1 MNRLLRFARR
11 PLPAALAAALLAC
24 GCATSAPPAP
34 GRTSGP
40 ASEASLEVP
49 DLELRA
55 LLLLLVDRQAY
66 EPLTV
71 NQALRGGPALR
82 EELAV
87 ALGRIPDPQG
97 RPVLEGLLLD
107 EQAAVRRAAAFA
119 LGELEDPA
127 AVPALIGTLHDAD
140 RETGV
145 LAVEALGKL
154 GASVVE
160 VAEGLLGLSDEERWG
175 RLLPHLFRFKE
186 EARVAIAE
194 RGLEQGDRMLHA
206 RAAYALARE
215 PLPAALPALRRL
227 LADPDPEVRAWA
239 ARGLGLAG
247 EGSDLE
253 PLRPLLDG
261 SEEGPTVQ
269 ALRAAQKLIL
279 DGKAQA
285 PGAWLPR
292 LLELAADPR
301 PGVRVTALEA
311 AGAWGELLHEG
322 KPGGDLGALLARTT
336 ETTAG
341 VPGRTG
347 RERGTALV
355 ALARARSPKAAELA
369 AAIIGDPDPEVR
381 AKTAEAAGI
390 LEDSVLL
397 DRLAADPR
405 PQVRAAALTAR
416 LDEAVQ
422 GVETASGAARRAL
435 SDPDEAVRSTALD
448 WLAGHPLLPLE
459 EIGPAFSRS
468 LADPSVESALGAI
481 RAVAARAEA
490 EPRERGALIALIERA
505 ATSNRYPVRR
515 EALTTLAR
523 LDRPVPALGP
533 AGPERPLAVYRE
545 MVQRTFRPRDVEVR
559 TTKGA
564 FRIRLAC
571 PRAPLTCLNFLQL
584 AGQGFFDGLAFHRVV
599 PDFVVQGGDPRG
611 DGFGGPPYTIRD
623 EINRLRYGRG
633 AVGMALAGPDTGGS
647 QFFVTHVAQP
657 HLDGGYTVFGEVTAG
672 MEVVDRLQVGDR
684 IEAVV
689 EVR

>member
-1 MNRLLRFARR
+1 MSRPLRLTPG
-11 PLPAALAAALLAC
+11 PLPAVLAPALVLGLFWL
-24 GCATSAPPAP
+24 GCATPGSAPRP
-34 GRTSGP
+34 GT
-40 ASEASLEVP
+40 EAAGLAVP

-71 NQALRGGPALR
+71 AQALRGGPALR

-107 EQAAVRRAAAFA
+107 EQAAVRRAAAFG

-127 AVPALIGTLHDAD
+127 AVPALIGALHDPD

-160 VAEGLLGLSDEERWG
+160 VAEGLLGLPDEERWG

-186 EARVAIAE
+186 EARVALAE
-194 RGLEQGDRMLHA
+194 RGLDQGDRMLHA

-247 EGSDLE
+247 EGADLE

-261 SEEGPTVQ
+261 EGGTAEGPTIQ

-311 AGAWGELLHEG
+311 AGAWEELLHEG
-322 KPGGDLGALLARTT
+322 RPGGDLGALLAQTT
-336 ETTAG
+336 EDA
-341 VPGRTG
+341 PGRTG

-355 ALARARSPKAAELA
+355 ALARAQSPRAAELA
-369 AAIIGDPDPEVR
+369 AATTDDPDPEVR

-390 LEDSVLL
+390 LKDSGLL

-416 LDEAVQ
+416 LDEKIQ

-435 SDPDEAVRSTALD
+435 SDPDEGVRSTALD

-468 LADPSVESALGAI
+468 LADSSVESALGAI

-515 EALTTLAR
+515 EAITTLAR

-533 AGPERPLAVYRE
+533 AGPERPPAVYRE
-545 MVQRTFRPRDVEVR
+545 MVERTSRPRDVEVR
-559 TTKGA
+559 TTKGP

-571 PRAPLTCLNFLQL
+571 PQAPLTCLNFLQL
-584 AGQGFFDGLAFHRVV
+584 AGQGFYDGLAFHRVV

-611 DGFGGPPYTIRD
+611 DGFGGPPYTLRD